1 MGNFDCSLVFKVH
14 QSEGLLKLSTIDYEA
29 DILDSEEDDAGTN

>member
-1 MGNFDCSLVFKVH
+1 MGNFDCSLVFKVY

-29 DILDSEEDDAGTN
+29 DMVDSEEDNVETN